1 MSSGRRSP
9 TRPPPP
15 CPRAALPVITFADDD
30 VRHERRRDRT
40 TDVPQAHT
48 DGDSLIHFVGANV
61 LHMGDLFFNGNY
73 PFIDVDSGGSIDGM
87 IAGTERA
94 LELAGPATK
103 IIPRHGPLADRA
115 ALTAFHDRLV
125 TARERIAPL
134 VAAGGSLEEVQAA
147 KPTARFYE
155 RWGWRLH
162 QARRVRRVRPSQS
175 VPVSCRRSIAVP
187 ATCRSLSRRNE
198 DRSGPRRRRLS

>member
-1 MSSGRRSP
+1 M
-9 TRPPPP
+9 
-15 CPRAALPVITFADDD
+15 ITFADS
-30 VRHERRRDRT
+30 VTLHWNGGEIRVIH
-40 TDVPQAHT
+40 VPQAHT

-103 IIPRHGPLADRA
+103 IIPGHGPLADRA

-147 KPTARFYE
+147 KPTAALDE
-155 RWGWRLH
+155 RWGGGFIKPDAFVAFVH
-162 QARRVRRVRPSQS
+162 
-175 VPVSCRRSIAVP
+175 
-187 ATCRSLSRRNE
+187 RSLSR
-198 DRSGPRRRRLS
+198 